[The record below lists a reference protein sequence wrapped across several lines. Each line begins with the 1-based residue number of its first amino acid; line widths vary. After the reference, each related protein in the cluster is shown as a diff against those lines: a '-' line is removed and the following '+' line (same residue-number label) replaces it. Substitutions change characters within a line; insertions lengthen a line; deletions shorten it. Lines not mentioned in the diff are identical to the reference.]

1 MPTALLYFRDTN
13 SLRDDVGAATP
24 IDLLANFEPQV
35 LEFDFPE
42 NVLEGLSFDYANN
55 VIDIPAP
62 NSEGKRRINKQENGL
77 RGVTLTINGVFRN
90 PKPQILS
97 ADIAKLKK
105 MAALPQI
112 DNDNIFGV
120 VGFFSPNAL
129 EFSLDPDASN
139 ATKGTI
145 GYTIQS
151 FRIGYVGQKTTRYD
165 FQVILSFGG
174 TYVSPLP

>member
-1 MPTALLYFRDTN
+1 MPTALLYFRASTTSGGISD
-13 SLRDDVGAATP
+13 SLRNDTGAATP
-24 IDLLANFEPQV
+24 NDLLANFPDQV

-42 NVLEGLSFDYANN
+42 NVLEGLSFDYKNN

-77 RGVTLTINGVFRN
+77 RGITLTINGVFRN

-105 MAALPQI
+105 MAVLQQV

-120 VGFFSPNAL
+120 IGFF
-129 EFSLDPDASN
+129 
-139 ATKGTI
+139 
-145 GYTIQS
+145 
-151 FRIGYVGQKTTRYD
+151 
-165 FQVILSFGG
+165 
-174 TYVSPLP
+174 

>member
-1 MPTALLYFRDTN
+1 MPTALLYFRDSN
-13 SLRDDVGAATP
+13 SLRDDTGAATP
-24 IDLLANFEPQV
+24 DDLLANFSDQV

-42 NVLEGLSFDYANN
+42 NVLEGLSFDYKNN

-77 RGVTLTINGVFRN
+77 RGITLTINGVFRN
-90 PKPQILS
+90 PNPQILS

-105 MAALPQI
+105 MSVLQQL
-112 DNDNIFGV
+112 DDDNIFGII
-120 VGFFSPNAL
+120 GFFSPNAL
-129 EFSLDPDASN
+129 EFALDPDALN
-139 ATKGTI
+139 ATRGTI
-145 GYTIQS
+145 GYTIES
-151 FRIGYVGQKTTRYD
+151 FRIGYVGQKLTRYD